1 MKLSTK
7 RLAAR
12 AGNAACA
19 LVLAAGLA
27 GAASAQQEDTPYVT
41 FQVLK
46 PELALKMAQAA
57 MSACRESGYQVGV
70 TVVDRFGL
78 PQVFLRDRFAG
89 VHVYETS
96 RRKAWTAVSF
106 RTNTSELA
114 KSTAAGQPASAIR
127 NLSEALPL
135 GGGLIVR
142 NGDGALVAGI
152 GVSGAPAGSLDED
165 CAGAGISAIEDE
177 IAF

>member
-1 MKLSTK
+1 M
-7 RLAAR
+7 
-12 AGNAACA
+12 
-19 LVLAAGLA
+19 
-27 GAASAQQEDTPYVT
+27 YVT

-46 PELALKMAQAA
+46 PELALRMARGA
-57 MSACRESGYQVGV
+57 MEACRDAGFQIGV
-70 TVVDRFGL
+70 TVVDRFGN

-89 VHVYETS
+89 VHVFETS

-114 KSTAAGQPASAIR
+114 GFTAFDQPASAIR
-127 NLSEALPL
+127 NLTNALPL
-135 GGGLIVR
+135 GGGLLVE

-152 GVSGAPAGSLDED
+152 GMSGAPGGTHDDD
-165 CAGAGISAIEDE
+165 CARAGIAAIEDE